1 MIFFG
6 IEWPDVFQR
15 IAERFGVMFKRRAFL
30 HNMRGE
36 GMDEMEFKEA
46 DKNVRDLIMEYQDKQ
61 DIVVNLENEDGT
73 DEDEEDEKENL

>member
-1 MIFFG
+1 
-6 IEWPDVFQR
+6 
-15 IAERFGVMFKRRAFL
+15 
-30 HNMRGE
+30 
-36 GMDEMEFKEA
+36 MDEMEFKEA